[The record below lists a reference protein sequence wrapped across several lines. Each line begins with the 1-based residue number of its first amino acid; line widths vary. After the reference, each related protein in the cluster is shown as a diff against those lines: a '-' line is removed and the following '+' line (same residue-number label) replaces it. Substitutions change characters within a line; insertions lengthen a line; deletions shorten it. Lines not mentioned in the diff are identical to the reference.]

1 MSRLRR
7 VPGSQ
12 KGHGPLVWGLGQQ
25 EAPGK
30 QRMPHL
36 SLWRHTCLPLGLNAE
51 AGVWGSPMARRDQP
65 LELGKRNTPQVRGG
79 AWHTYTGLNES
90 LYVHRR
96 VMCVHIGTHIRTYS
110 SEGCEHVYLQES
122 HAHTRSQGGV
132 CTHMFI

>member
-65 LELGKRNTPQVRGG
+65 LELGKRNTPQVRVWCMAHLHRFKRVTLCPQEGDVR
-79 AWHTYTGLNES
+79 AHRYTHTYIFIRGL
-90 LYVHRR
+90 
-96 VMCVHIGTHIRTYS
+96 
-110 SEGCEHVYLQES
+110 
-122 HAHTRSQGGV
+122 
-132 CTHMFI
+132 